1 MLYVINISFERVN
14 AKFFRIVDGN
24 ALTAHLLSLTSLFKQ
39 VNFVLNVV
47 LAGE

>member
-1 MLYVINISFERVN
+1 MLYIIKFGFEMVN